1 MSSRTKAYLDFM
13 DWLKDNYPEIH
24 KNYHNNFNV
33 PKNVGEGISV
43 NDNFRITKEE
53 FEMLDKIKRSYYDV

>member
-1 MSSRTKAYLDFM
+1 M